1 MQHAIAL
8 GDAAEVA
15 AILTRTKG
23 LSTHRFKDAKKD
35 LQSPLNFACLTGNL
49 TIVQLLLEN
58 GADSDLTFQ
67 DAKRRFP
74 LHCAVESHS
83 LPLVEAMLGGGM
95 LSASYL
101 RIMLREKT
109 ALGQTV
115 FHVAAA
121 TGSAEVLSLL
131 LATLPTDNP
140 ELRAA
145 QLDAVQDSC
154 GMTPLMI
161 AATAGSLACT
171 TLLLDSDA
179 DIHKQRTAGTGG
191 DGGQGCTALVLACIE
206 GHIDVVRLLL
216 ARGADPNVEDAG
228 GDTALSWAL
237 LMEHAAV
244 AELLGHVV
252 EEGKGED
259 EDDASGGRPP
269 AVPQLDGGAGGG
281 AAGAGEEGPALAPA
295 LPSGGLSRR

>member
-8 GDAAEVA
+8 GDADEVA
-15 AILTRTKG
+15 AILKRTKG

-35 LQSPLNFACLTGNL
+35 VQSPLNFACLTGNL
-49 TIVQLLLEN
+49 AIVQLLLDN

-67 DAKRRFP
+67 DVKRRFP
-74 LHCAVESHS
+74 LHCAVESRS
-83 LPLVEAMLGGGM
+83 LPLVEAMLSGGM

-115 FHVAAA
+115 FHVAVA
-121 TGSAEVLSLL
+121 TGSAELLSLL
-131 LATLPTDNP
+131 LTTLPTDNP

-145 QLDAVQDSC
+145 QIDAVQDSC

-179 DIHKQRTAGTGG
+179 DVNKQRAAGTGG
-191 DGGQGCTALVLACIE
+191 DGGQGSTALILACIE
-206 GHIDVVRLLL
+206 GHVDVARLLL
-216 ARGADPNVEDAG
+216 SRGADASVQDAG

-237 LMEHAAV
+237 LMDHAAV
-244 AELLGHVV
+244 AKLLGHVA
-252 EEGKGED
+252 EEGED
-259 EDDASGGRPP
+259 GKVEAPS
-269 AVPQLDGGAGGG
+269 VPQLDGGGGSGGAGG
-281 AAGAGEEGPALAPA
+281 AEGPALAPPA
-295 LPSGGLSRR
+295 LPSLGRQ